1 MTRLEIIQT
10 LSGMLTVNAREAE
23 AIREAIRI
31 LKATSWRDAEFEPP
45 EVNKDGESEYILLS
59 FTNAGFCCI
68 GRYQEDER
76 GGAYY
81 DGDDD
86 EPLSLIGLITDAWM
100 PLPKRRE
107 EEQND

>member
-1 MTRLEIIQT
+1 MKREEIIKT

-31 LKATSWRDAEFEPP
+31 LKATSWRDAEYEPP
-45 EVNKDGESEYILLS
+45 EVDEDGESEYIPLS
-59 FTNAGFCCI
+59 FANTSIPCI
-68 GRYQEDER
+68 GRYQVDED

-81 DGDDD
+81 VDDD
-86 EPLSLIGLITDAWM
+86 EEPLTKIGLITDAWM

-107 EEQND
+107 EEQNG

>member
-1 MTRLEIIQT
+1 MKREEIIKT

-45 EVNKDGESEYILLS
+45 EVGKDGESEYILLS
-59 FTNAGFCCI
+59 FLNADFQCI

-81 DGDDD
+81 DGDEED
-86 EPLSLIGLITDAWM
+86 PLTAIGLITDAWM
-100 PLPKRRE
+100 PLPKRRKE
-107 EEQND
+107 GND